1 MDSKKLILCLCMFV
15 ATASMA
21 SATSF
26 ENFCMPNDSIHTSID
41 FGIRYVD
48 PTIPKDGPKS
58 PVMPPSVS
66 IDGHTLYLYSG
77 CAGATLQVVND
88 LDEVVYTTEIP
99 DFIEEIE
106 LPDTLVG
113 EYELQILR
121 GNFCFYAT
129 IDL

>member
-1 MDSKKLILCLCMFV
+1 MKKLLLI
-15 ATASMA
+15 ATAFMMSMTLNA
-21 SATSF
+21 AEQQS
-26 ENFCMPNDSIHTSID
+26 DSLVIHFDFTIID
-41 FGIRYVD
+41 PSTGHNGNHR
-48 PTIPKDGPKS
+48 S

-77 CAGATLQVVND
+77 CAGATLQVVNT
-88 LDEVVYTTEIP
+88 LGVAVYTEELYETTTEV
-99 DFIEEIE
+99 E
-106 LPDTLVG
+106 LPETLVG

>member
-1 MDSKKLILCLCMFV
+1 MKSKLFIVLV
-15 ATASMA
+15 AMCF
-21 SATSF
+21 TSF
-26 ENFCMPNDSIHTSID
+26 SAHAESEQQDSLYVVNFGFT
-41 FGIRYVD
+41 YTD
-48 PTIPKDGPKS
+48 PTIGHDGNGKS
-58 PVMPPSVS
+58 PVVPPSVS

-88 LDEVVYTTEIP
+88 LDEVAYTTEIP

-106 LPDTLVG
+106 LPETLVG

-129 IDL
+129 IEL

>member
-1 MDSKKLILCLCMFV
+1 MKRTKFLMLVAVAIVAMLPMKAVTNESLSVESPFFV
-15 ATASMA
+15 TFNVAG
-21 SATSF
+21 
-26 ENFCMPNDSIHTSID
+26 ID
-41 FGIRYVD
+41 PD
-48 PTIPKDGPKS
+48 NHDGPRRG
-58 PVMPPSVS
+58 PVVPPSVS

-99 DFIEEIE
+99 DEIEEIE